1 MKFFGGRKFTDKDK
15 IDWLRLAR
23 TETIGPVTFH
33 RLISKYKSASDVL
46 EILPKFTRNKPI
58 NIPSV
63 DDATREI
70 EKILKAKGQLIA
82 AYEDEYPLSLAAIE
96 DAPPVITVFGR
107 TDILNRPAVGI
118 VGSRNASLNGKKFA
132 YKIAQELGQENYII
146 SSGLARGIDTA
157 AHEGSLTSGT
167 IAVVAGGADV
177 VYPKE
182 NQKIYDQICD
192 LGAVVS
198 ECAFGTQPIAQH
210 FPKRNRI
217 ITGLSMGVVIVEANL
232 KSGSL
237 ISARTAADQGRD
249 VFAVPGFPADPR
261 SAGTNALIRDGAIL
275 ARGVEDVLEHLNSFA
290 AQHSNSLK
298 PRLPG
303 LEEQGEVF
311 DFEGENPH
319 EEIRSLLSTSPTG
332 VDEIIRA
339 CQLRSE
345 VVQGC
350 LLEMELSGE
359 VQRLPGNRVSL
370 IKAA

>member
-1 MKFFGGRKFTDKDK
+1 MRFFGGRKFTDKDK

-23 TETIGPVTFH
+23 TETIGPITFH
-33 RLISKYKSASDVL
+33 RLINKYQTATNALDA
-46 EILPKFTRNKPI
+46 LPHFTRNKPI
-58 NIPSV
+58 RIPSIAE
-63 DDATREI
+63 ATAEI
-70 EKILKAKGQLIA
+70 EKILKAKGHLITT
-82 AYEDEYPLSLAAIE
+82 YEDIYPLSLAAIE

-107 TDILNRPAVGI
+107 TDILNRPSVGI
-118 VGSRNASLNGKKFA
+118 VGSRNSSLNGKKFA
-132 YKIAQELGQENYII
+132 FKLAQDLGVANYII

-157 AHEGSLTSGT
+157 AHEGSLQSGT

-182 NQKIYDQICD
+182 NQKIYEQICD
-192 LGAVVS
+192 LGAIVS

-217 ITGLSMGVVIVEANL
+217 ITGLSMGVVIVEANP

-237 ISARTAADQGRD
+237 ISARTAAEQGRD
-249 VFAVPGFPADPR
+249 VFAVPGFPSDPR
-261 SAGTNALIRDGAIL
+261 SSGTNALIRDGAIL
-275 ARGVEDVLEHLNSFA
+275 VRGIEDVLEHLNSFTA
-290 AQHSNSLK
+290 SRIVNQKLT
-298 PRLPG
+298 LPG
-303 LEEQGEVF
+303 LEDESEDF
-311 DFEGENPH
+311 DFEEENLKQ
-319 EEIRSLLSTSPTG
+319 EILSQLSTSPTA

-339 CQLRSE
+339 CQLRSSL
-345 VVQGC
+345 VQGC